1 MPASSW
7 HDAVM
12 PAWLLFF
19 IVPLVFGLWAQH
31 WVKSSFAKWSQVPAN
46 SGTGADVAARILAA
60 NGLSAG
66 VGSAGGGRSVV
77 SISITPGQ
85 LSDHYDPRDR
95 SLHLSQD
102 VGQAT
107 SVASVAVAAHEVGHA
122 LQHAKGSAFFSFRSV
137 LARPVAIASQLWY
150 LPLLGGIFLRQTN
163 WIAFA
168 LILYALVVLFH
179 VVTLPVEL
187 DASRRALKQLDSLG
201 ITSDPQ
207 VKAGA
212 RNVLSA
218 AAMTYVAAALASLAQ
233 LAYFALAFLG
243 NRN

>member
-1 MPASSW
+1 MPASWW

-12 PAWLLFF
+12 YWLLLF
-19 IVPLVFGLWAQH
+19 IIPLVLGLWAQH
-31 WVKSSFAKWSQVPAN
+31 RVKSSFAKWSQVPAN

-66 VGSAGGGRSVV
+66 FAGAGGGRGVV
-77 SISITPGQ
+77 SISITPGS

-107 SVASVAVAAHEVGHA
+107 SVAAVAVAAHEVGHA
-122 LQHAKGSAFFSFRSV
+122 LQHAKGSAFFQFRTV
-137 LARPVAIASQLWY
+137 LARPVGIASQLWY
-150 LPLLGGIFLRQTN
+150 LPLLAGIFLQQLS
-163 WIAFA
+163 WIGVA
-168 LILYALVVLFH
+168 LILYSLVVLFH

-187 DASRRALKQLDSLG
+187 DASRRALVQLDNLG

-207 VKAGA
+207 VKSGA
-212 RNVLSA
+212 RNVLTA

-233 LAYFALAFLG
+233 LAYFAMAFLG

>member
-1 MPASSW
+1 MAY
-7 HDAVM
+7 
-12 PAWLLFF
+12 WLIFF
-19 IVPLVFGLWAQH
+19 IPPLLLGLWAQH
-31 WVKSSFAKWSQVPAN
+31 WVKSAFAKWSQVPAH

-66 VGSAGGGRSVV
+66 VGSAAGGRGVV
-77 SISITPGQ
+77 SIAITPGT

-107 SVASVAVAAHEVGHA
+107 SVAAVAVAAHEVGHA
-122 LQHAKGSAFFSFRSV
+122 LQHAKGSAFFQFRSA
-137 LARPVAIASQLWY
+137 LAPAVGLASQLWY
-150 LPLLGGIFLRQTN
+150 LPLLAGIFLQQMS
-163 WIAFA
+163 WIGVA
-168 LILYALVVLFH
+168 LILYAVVVLFH
-179 VVTLPVEL
+179 LVTLPVEL
-187 DASRRALKQLDSLG
+187 DASRRALVQLDNLG
-201 ITSDPQ
+201 ITADPQ
-207 VKAGA
+207 VKSGA
-212 RNVLSA
+212 RRVLSA

>member
-1 MPASSW
+1 MAY
-7 HDAVM
+7 
-12 PAWLLFF
+12 WLIFF
-19 IVPLVFGLWAQH
+19 IPPLLLGLWAQH

-46 SGTGADVAARILAA
+46 SGTGADVAGRILAA

-66 VGSAGGGRSVV
+66 FGGAGSGHGVV
-77 SISITPGQ
+77 SISITPGM

-122 LQHAKGSAFFSFRSV
+122 LQHAKGSAFFQFRTA

-150 LPLLGGIFLRQTN
+150 LPLLAGVFLQQAS
-163 WIAFA
+163 WIGVAQV
-168 LILYALVVLFH
+168 LYALVVLFH
-179 VVTLPVEL
+179 LVTLPVEL
-187 DASRRALKQLDSLG
+187 DASRRALVQLDNLG
-201 ITSDPQ
+201 VTADPQ

-212 RNVLSA
+212 RNVLTA
-218 AAMTYVAAALASLAQ
+218 AAMTYVAAALASLSQ